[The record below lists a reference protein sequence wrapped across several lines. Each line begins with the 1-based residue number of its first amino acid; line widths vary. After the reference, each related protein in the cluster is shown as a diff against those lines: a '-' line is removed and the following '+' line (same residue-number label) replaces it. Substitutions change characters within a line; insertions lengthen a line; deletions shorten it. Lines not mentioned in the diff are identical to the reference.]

1 MCYIP
6 QYSWGSVMPR
16 PKNPDAKPLLL
27 GGEKA
32 VNFTVRLPLSTALA
46 AEDYLHDQMR
56 RNMMETGSRAEASV
70 ASLFRAAI
78 EHYLECPHA
87 VPAPKARRGRPP
99 KGSAEV
105 APKTPKA
112 AASAARKKK

>member
-1 MCYIP
+1 
-6 QYSWGSVMPR
+6 MPR

-32 VNFTVRLPLSTALA
+32 VNFTCRLPLPLA
-46 AEDYLHDQMR
+46 VQIEERLHQQMLK
-56 RNMMETGSRAEASV
+56 NMMETGSRAEASI
-70 ASLFRAAI
+70 ASFFRSAV

-87 VPAPKARRGRPP
+87 APAPKARRGRPP

-105 APKTPKA
+105 VHKAPA
-112 AASAARKKK
+112 APVRKKK